1 MSTPTR
7 EDLNNINT
15 FSEMLPLFCSSII
28 PDTSSHIVKLASRAR
43 LLLEKTK
50 MSDGQFDPI
59 FASVLV
65 PSIILCKKYYFLLNL
80 LNNITAETM
89 IKFATEFTSTN
100 VEEIVGGSRRKVQ
113 RGGGKLMALL
123 CMIFV
128 LIFIIN
134 ATMDDEDM
142 QDEMPVVKAPNKVPV
157 VSQGLSIE
165 KHLHRLQS
173 KIPSGLGEQ
182 LRMAVFGAP
191 DFKSELRQTCDD
203 LNEKAE
209 LIAHR
214 FESECIDEIRKL
226 DRFGFSM
233 PEEQERE
240 REEDEQLVRVDIS
253 QFLHNEPGTMA
264 DLIKPASERVV
275 APDKPIAKVMQQ
287 ISTTAACFYIPQITL
302 ILDDT
307 TLNMVDVPFEGV
319 NKLLHLLNAAKTT
332 LQSKRDLEMS
342 DVDQAALQL
351 YEANIQLLN
360 NIVVEIITIP
370 RNFALSKTMGSAL
383 SKVTDGFNTIERLFG
398 MINIPLVFEQEESN
412 ILNMAKQA
420 KTDIKIQNIYAAKQR
435 AAAEFEAANAANVER
450 ARQNVNIYA
459 NPVASFF
466 GSIGKGIGSVVGQTT
481 GGTLEG
487 LVTGIVGEFSI
498 ITCSVIV
505 LVGVILLLWALTQFA
520 AVIQLVVSGTTAVIN
535 ITVSPFRL
543 GIYMVRS
550 AGTGLWR
557 ICSRAEAEQVPQIPQ
572 IAGPVA
578 APVIAPAV
586 AQIAPA
592 QNNDIGDLGFD
603 NLRIAPPPVAEE
615 RPVLRIRR
623 RDWQNAERI
632 AQAQPQ
638 PQAQPQAQAQAQDQ
652 TQDQAQNVEEVTGGT
667 RKYRRKYKR
676 RATRRRNVRR
686 NKKTQKRKRK
696 KSKRS
701 LKSR

>member
-1 MSTPTR
+1 MSIPTA

-15 FSEMLPLFCSSII
+15 FSDMLPLFCSSII

-50 MSDGQFDPI
+50 MSDGQFDPA

-89 IKFATEFTSTN
+89 IKFATEFTSTK
-100 VEEIVGGSRRKVQ
+100 VEEFAGGSRRKVQ
-113 RGGGKLMALL
+113 RGGGKLVALL
-123 CMIFV
+123 CMFFV

-134 ATMDDEDM
+134 ATMNDESM
-142 QDEMPVVKAPNKVPV
+142 PDELPVVKASNKVPV

-165 KHLHRLQS
+165 THLHRLQS
-173 KIPSGLGEQ
+173 KMPSGLGEQ

-240 REEDEQLVRVDIS
+240 REEDDQLVSVDIS
-253 QFLHNEPGTMA
+253 RFLHNEPGTMA
-264 DLIKPASERVV
+264 DIVGPVRERVI
-275 APDKPIAKVMQQ
+275 AEDKPITKVIEQ
-287 ISTTAACFYIPQITL
+287 ISTTAACFYVPQITL

-319 NKLLHLLNAAKTT
+319 NKLLNLLNAAKTT

-342 DVDQAALQL
+342 EVDQAAIQL

-360 NIVVEIITIP
+360 KIVVEIITIP

-383 SKVTDGFNTIERLFG
+383 SKVTDGFSTIERLFA
-398 MINIPLVFEQEESN
+398 MINIPLAFEQEESN

-420 KTDIKIQNIYAAKQR
+420 QSDIKIQNIYAAKQR
-435 AAAEFEAANAANVER
+435 ASAEFEAANAANVER
-450 ARQNVNIYA
+450 AQQNVNMYA
-459 NPVASFF
+459 NPIASFF

-498 ITCSVIV
+498 ITCCVIV

-520 AVIQLVVSGTTAVIN
+520 AIIQLVVSGTTATIN
-535 ITVSPFRL
+535 IAISPFRL

-557 ICSRAEAEQVPQIPQ
+557 ICTRAEVEPVAQIERG
-572 IAGPVA
+572 AAVA
-578 APVIAPAV
+578 APVPVPVPLVAPAR
-586 AQIAPA
+586 IAA
-592 QNNDIGDLGFD
+592 AEANDIGDLGFG
-603 NLRIAPPPVAEE
+603 NLRIAPPPVAEAKQ
-615 RPVLRIRR
+615 VLRIRR
-623 RDWQNAERI
+623 GDWQNAQRNAAE
-632 AQAQPQ
+632 AK
-638 PQAQPQAQAQAQDQ
+638 AQAQAQGD
-652 TQDQAQNVEEVTGGT
+652 EEARGGT
-667 RKYRRKYKR
+667 RKYRRRYKR
-676 RATRRRNVRR
+676 KLTRKRHIRR
-686 NKKTQKRKRK
+686 NKKTLRRKRK